1 MLMLGTMVIIQI
13 IIYGK
18 VNMQIKDTIFNII
31 VIAVIFATGYYFGYK
46 NVSNEY
52 EKRIVLYQTQLDNY
66 KDIVKNVVDVEAD
79 NKMEVAYSPKVN
91 TLDNDIE
98 LKDSKD
104 IKIQYNG
111 KKITI
116 PNTVQEQ
123 YKFENGKLII
133 DRQEQYALDLTA
145 NIDGLVED
153 RAKLY
158 SRVGKADY
166 GILYNSKGSD
176 WYGGI
181 RYNAKAYDIG
191 YYHSI
196 NNNECVMAFH
206 YKF

>member
-1 MLMLGTMVIIQI
+1 M
-13 IIYGK
+13 
-18 VNMQIKDTIFNII
+18 VNMQIKDTLFNLI
-31 VIAVIFATGYYFGYK
+31 VIAVIFAGGYYFGYK
-46 NVSNEY
+46 NTANQYQEQ
-52 EKRIVLYQTQLDNY
+52 IVLYQAQLDNY
-66 KDIVKNVVDVEAD
+66 KDIVKNVVDIE
-79 NKMEVAYSPKVN
+79 NSNQTEVAYKPK
-91 TLDNDIE
+91 TSKADNDIE
-98 LKDSKD
+98 LTDSKD
-104 IKIQYNG
+104 IKIKYNG
-111 KKITI
+111 KQLTI
-116 PNTVQEQ
+116 PNKVNEQ

-166 GILYNSKGSD
+166 GVLYNSKGSD

-196 NNNECVMAFH
+196 NNNEWIMALH

>member
-1 MLMLGTMVIIQI
+1 MGKILI
-13 IIYGK
+13 IIDGK
-18 VNMQIKDTIFNII
+18 DNMQIKDTIFNLI
-31 VIAVIFATGYYFGYK
+31 VIAVIFASGYFFGYK

-66 KDIVKNVVDVEAD
+66 KDIVKNVVDVETD
-79 NKMEVAYSPKVN
+79 NKTEVAYSPKTN
-91 TLDNDIE
+91 ELDSDIE
-98 LKDSKD
+98 LTDNKD
-104 IKIQYNG
+104 IKVIYNG
-111 KKITI
+111 RKLTI
-116 PNTVQEQ
+116 PNKVNEN

-166 GILYNSKGSD
+166 GILYNSKDSD

-191 YYHSI
+191 YYHSV
-196 NNNECVMAFH
+196 NDDEWVMALH

>member
-1 MLMLGTMVIIQI
+1 
-13 IIYGK
+13 
-18 VNMQIKDTIFNII
+18 MQIKDTIFNLVII
-31 VIAVIFATGYYFGYK
+31 AIILAGGYYFGYQNASK
-46 NVSNEY
+46 QY
-52 EKRIVLYQTQLDNY
+52 QEKILLYQAQLDNY
-66 KDIVKNVVDVEAD
+66 KDIVKDVIDVKGD
-79 NKMEVAYSPKVN
+79 NKMEVAYTQKDSAI
-91 TLDNDIE
+91 DNDIE
-98 LKDSKD
+98 LNDNKD

-111 KKITI
+111 RKLTI
-116 PNTVQEQ
+116 PNKVNEQ

-166 GILYNSKGSD
+166 GILYSSKGSD

-191 YYHSI
+191 YYHSVNDKDWMI
-196 NNNECVMAFH
+196 GLH

>member
-1 MLMLGTMVIIQI
+1 MLGTMVITQI
-13 IIYGK
+13 IIGGK

-66 KDIVKNVVDVEAD
+66 KDIVKNVVDVEAK

-91 TLDNDIE
+91 MSDNDIE

-196 NNNECVMAFH
+196 NNNEWVMALH